1 MGSWLERRCSGD
13 SFATSGLEANKKRSG
28 SNRSVRLQRGAAQL
42 TLVSVIVPCFNQ
54 GRYLVDALESVL
66 AQSYPSWQC
75 IVVNDGSTDETR
87 RVALEYVA
95 RDPRFRYLEQK
106 NSGLSAA
113 RNRGLGE
120 MRGSHVQFL
129 DADGWV

>member
-1 MGSWLERRCSGD
+1 MGSWLERRCYGD

-75 IVVNDGSTDETR
+75 IVVNDGSTGWLAWQGTCEGILPGRTIVASFGLNRET
-87 RVALEYVA
+87 A
-95 RDPRFRYLEQK
+95 RPP
-106 NSGLSAA
+106 
-113 RNRGLGE
+113 
-120 MRGSHVQFL
+120 
-129 DADGWV
+129 